1 MTHQPR
7 PAVGYLREYRSM
19 TRHQLAAAKE
29 QLSRLAG
36 RQGLALREIFAE
48 QPATDPAAFDAL
60 IKVVKRRKI
69 PVVIVLTP
77 THLSAVGSNET
88 KAQWLHRET
97 DAHAVAAH
105 GSPS

>member
-1 MTHQPR
+1 
-7 PAVGYLREYRSM
+7 
-19 TRHQLAAAKE
+19 
-29 QLSRLAG
+29 
-36 RQGLALREIFAE
+36 
-48 QPATDPAAFDAL
+48 
-60 IKVVKRRKI
+60 VKRRKI

-105 GSPS
+105 RSPS